1 MPRLKKTISIQDQ
14 SSRMPFKRI
23 LWTYFG
29 IGVALIVSF
38 MDQTAVSTAAPE
50 IGTDLGASASIS
62 WLGTAFFVSNCT
74 FHLVYGRLSDI
85 FGRKNM
91 LQVAVLF
98 LAVGNL
104 LCSFAQTPVQLYVF
118 RAIAG
123 MGGGGVNGIAMVI
136 VSDIVPLK
144 ERGKYQ
150 GLVSVATS
158 IGNAIGPFVGGGLAS
173 AGQWRWVFRTTTFL
187 GVIVIVLDQIILP
200 LKPVHGSMK
209 TKIKQIDY
217 LGIFLSAAGTVLLLV
232 PISGGGSTF
241 AWESATVIAMLV
253 VGAGCMAAFFLSQWK
268 WASLPILPLR
278 LFKDRTVSAVMSQNF
293 FIGMIYYGNIFYIP
307 MFFQYV
313 KGYSALVSG
322 AFVLA
327 YTLPQAVWGF
337 GGGFYISKT
346 NHYKRIIVAG
356 AIIWTIALGLQIIW
370 TQNTNIGM
378 VIGFLEINAIGVGWS
393 LQTTLVAALAT
404 TPAPDR
410 AVVTAARNFF
420 RTMGGAF
427 GLAVANAI
435 YNNVVSSHLD
445 TLPLSDATRASLLSS
460 ALSHL
465 HELSPSDLYA
475 VRGAYA
481 AGLRM
486 CFVCFTA
493 CGVCCIITGAMVV
506 EIPFRK
512 DTPELEAER
521 RRARGIVDPEKG
533 DQGPE
538 TVVSD
543 AENGTDED
551 RRDEGEQR
559 RMSSSSEST
568 DTEVVVTRTITPNNE
583 GSGPT
588 GGEVV
593 GGTEGQRSE
602 PDAWSSL
609 GSTLAEGL
617 DRVEQKVEE
626 QVGQREEKG
635 VR

>member
-1 MPRLKKTISIQDQ
+1 MPKLKKHISIQDQ

-29 IGVALIVSF
+29 IGIALIVSF

-50 IGTDLGASASIS
+50 IGTALGGSDTIS
-62 WLGTAFFVSNCT
+62 WVGTAFFVSNCA

-85 FGRKNM
+85 FGRKHM
-91 LQVAVLF
+91 LQIAVLF
-98 LAVGNL
+98 LALGNL

-150 GLVSVATS
+150 GFVSAATS

-173 AGQWRWVFRTTTFL
+173 AGQWRWVFRTTTLL
-187 GVIVIVLDQIILP
+187 GVVVIVLDQFILP

-209 TKIKQIDY
+209 TKLLQIDY

-241 AWESATVIAMLV
+241 AWDSATVIAMII
-253 VGAGCMAAFFLSQWK
+253 VGAGCFAAFVWSQWRV
-268 WASLPILPLR
+268 ARLPILPLR
-278 LFKDRTVSAVMSQNF
+278 LFKDRTTSAVMAQSF
-293 FIGMIYYGNIFYIP
+293 FIGFIYYGNIFYIP

-313 KGYSALVSG
+313 KGYSSLISG

-327 YTLPQAVWGF
+327 YTFPQAIWGI
-337 GGGFYISKT
+337 GSGIYVSHT
-346 NHYKRIIVAG
+346 NHYKRVIVLG
-356 AIIWTIALGLQIIW
+356 ALVWTLGLGLQIIW
-370 TQNTNIGM
+370 TQNSNIGM
-378 VIGFLEINAIGVGWS
+378 VLGFLEFSSIGVGWS

-404 TPAPDR
+404 TPSPDR
-410 AVVTAARNFF
+410 AVVTSARNFF

-427 GLAVANAI
+427 GLAVSNAI
-435 YNNVVSSHLD
+435 YNNVVSSHLSS
-445 TLPLSDATRASLLSS
+445 LPLSDATRDALLKS
-460 ALSHL
+460 ALADLDTLTPS
-465 HELSPSDLYA
+465 ELYS

-493 CGVCCIITGAMVV
+493 VAVLCIICGLLVREV
-506 EIPFRK
+506 EFRK

-521 RRARGIVDPEKG
+521 RRAKGLVDEEKNT
-533 DQGPE
+533 P
-538 TVVSD
+538 
-543 AENGTDED
+543 
-551 RRDEGEQR
+551 EGEGDGASVP
-559 RMSSSSEST
+559 SSATARES
-568 DTEVVVTRTITPNNE
+568 DEAGAGAVKPGEIELPGE
-583 GSGPT
+583 MAADMA
-588 GGEVV
+588 GGEAVKP
-593 GGTEGQRSE
+593 S
-602 PDAWSSL
+602 PN
-609 GSTLAEGL
+609 STLAEGL
-617 DRVEQKVEE
+617 DRADQIGEKAKRGSAQSETKVAGEIKTPE
-626 QVGQREEKG
+626 
-635 VR
+635 